1 MTTAKEVAL
10 ELRRIADSL
19 EREPETEIKAPLVYF
34 PQSYSVDAKSH
45 FLNIARLMPRP
56 YEKTY
61 RERELEIGYGT
72 EAIKVY
78 ATVDR
83 DRVCTVI
90 TPAVPAVYDCEPL
103 LSETEL
109 QTL

>member
-34 PQSYSVDAKSH
+34 PQSHSVDTKKH
-45 FLNIARLMPRP
+45 FINIARLMPRP
-56 YEKTY
+56 FDKVYG
-61 RERELEIGYGT
+61 ERELEIGYKN

-83 DRVCTVI
+83 NSVCTVI

-109 QTL
+109 QSL